1 MKKMFSFLLFFGL
14 LVLCSLEVFPKFY
27 ELATQGSDEVLF
39 VAKTKK
45 SMSTE
50 MTNEVEKDDSGV
62 DYQKM
67 IQGINP
73 DGA

>member
-1 MKKMFSFLLFFGL
+1 MKKMFSYLLFFGL
-14 LVLCSLEVFPKFY
+14 VVLCSLEVFPKFY
-27 ELATQGSDEVLF
+27 KLATQGGDEVLF

-50 MTNEVEKDDSGV
+50 MTNEAEKEDSEV

-73 DGA
+73 KGA

>member
-14 LVLCSLEVFPKFY
+14 VVLSSLEVVPKFY

-39 VAKTKK
+39 VAETKK
-45 SMSTE
+45 NSSTE
-50 MTNEVEKDDSGV
+50 LNNEAEKEDSAV
-62 DYQKM
+62 DYQKL